1 MGFWNP
7 YQQVKGRKLSLT
19 WIVMKKQKIKPDC
32 EGSTILV
39 EKPAKEENSTS
50 IYNLEAAFGKEGK
63 LDFWILWLIRI

>member
-1 MGFWNP
+1 
-7 YQQVKGRKLSLT
+7 
-19 WIVMKKQKIKPDC
+19 MKKQKIKPDC

-63 LDFWILWLIRI
+63 LDF